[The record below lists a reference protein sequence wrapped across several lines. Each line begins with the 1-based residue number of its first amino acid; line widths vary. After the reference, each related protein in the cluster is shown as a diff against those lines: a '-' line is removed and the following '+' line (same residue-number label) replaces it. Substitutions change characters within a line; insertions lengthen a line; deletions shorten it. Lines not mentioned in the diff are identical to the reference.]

1 MIRSE
6 IVTPVVPAVTKIA
19 AAIALPEV
27 RLVVFATRGLG
38 WIIAPVCPTSLIDFE
53 TVTCSLNG
61 TPVLHTYTVS
71 FGAAAAI
78 AACMVVYWAGQPT
91 MTPAL
96 LTTLAAPNSTG
107 AQVVRNRKALLKFFV
122 VMVIQCSFALSRGS
136 HARLTP
142 PQTALWEV
150 SNPLRSGRRLS
161 GKWPVRGGLWSVF
174 QT

>member
-71 FGAAAAI
+71 FLFRRRSALPLRTHLQFRSEPGRPAGEHALRNVPHRAVHAAAR
-78 AACMVVYWAGQPT
+78 T
-91 MTPAL
+91 FPAHHQCFTL
-96 LTTLAAPNSTG
+96 LAHRPG
-107 AQVVRNRKALLKFFV
+107 A
-122 VMVIQCSFALSRGS
+122 
-136 HARLTP
+136 
-142 PQTALWEV
+142 E
-150 SNPLRSGRRLS
+150 RRL
-161 GKWPVRGGLWSVF
+161 R
-174 QT
+174 

>member
-78 AACMVVYWAGQPT
+78 GKSSTSRGDPRAVPLYRSP
-91 MTPAL
+91 
-96 LTTLAAPNSTG
+96 TLAIVA
-107 AQVVRNRKALLKFFV
+107 
-122 VMVIQCSFALSRGS
+122 
-136 HARLTP
+136 
-142 PQTALWEV
+142 
-150 SNPLRSGRRLS
+150 PLRFL
-161 GKWPVRGGLWSVF
+161 LDAH
-174 QT
+174 